1 MLKQFPTPWLLSKA
15 TETQLKAAVAVA
27 QVVPKACLSKFG
39 SRQNT
44 YYLSEK
50 KDGL

>member
-15 TETQLKAAVAVA
+15 TETQLKGAVAVA
-27 QVVPKACLSKFG
+27 QVIPKACLSNFDTI
-39 SRQNT
+39 QNT